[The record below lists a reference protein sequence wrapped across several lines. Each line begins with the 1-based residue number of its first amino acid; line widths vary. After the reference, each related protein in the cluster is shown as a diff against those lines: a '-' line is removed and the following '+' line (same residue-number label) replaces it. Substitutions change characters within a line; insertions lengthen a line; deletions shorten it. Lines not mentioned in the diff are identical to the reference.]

1 MLKRS
6 IVFVVAVFF
15 GGVLN
20 AQTSPAPLPPNYT
33 TILDNPDLLVMRV
46 HYGPH
51 EFVPMHD
58 HTAYPTIYVYLN
70 DSGEVQII
78 HDGEGPGTLVRPPT
92 HTGAFRIAP
101 GAKERHSVR
110 NLGDAPSD
118 FLRIEL
124 KRIPASDLKRVFR
137 GEAPPQP
144 FVPGT
149 KNEFH
154 DDALQ
159 VDRIQCGT
167 DRACLLPAIPQRS
180 LLVALT
186 PMSFFEPK
194 GVKTPIQP
202 GEVML
207 LPAGQPGQTLTSPGA
222 RCLRI
227 SLLYPE

>member
-1 MLKRS
+1 M
-6 IVFVVAVFF
+6 AVFF
-15 GGVLN
+15 GGVSN
-20 AQTSPAPLPPNYT
+20 AQTSTVPLPPNYT
-33 TILDNPDLLVMRV
+33 TILDTPDFLVMRV

-58 HTAYPTIYVYLN
+58 HTAFPTIYVYLN
-70 DSGEVQII
+70 DSGEVEII
-78 HDGEGPGTLVRPPT
+78 HEGDGPGTLVRPPT

-124 KRIPASDLKRVFR
+124 KRIPPVDLRRVFR

-149 KNEFH
+149 KTEFK
-154 DDALQ
+154 DAALQ
-159 VDRIQCGT
+159 VDRIHCGV

-194 GVKTPIQP
+194 AAKTPIQP

-207 LPAGQPGQTLTSPGA
+207 LPAGQTGQTLTSPGA

-227 SLLYPE
+227 VLFYPAP